1 MSSFYQP
8 RFMPE
13 ETEGMGSRNLP
24 KLWQLVSGPTDNRFY
39 ENHSQVPGQHPVR
52 RCARLQAPYVLP
64 WAGGR
69 GAASLHP
76 EVKGEQGECPP
87 WHFYVSCLLK
97 S

>member
-1 MSSFYQP
+1 MTDFMKVIPKYQVSTQLGAVLSLSP
-8 RFMPE
+8 R
-13 ETEGMGSRNLP
+13 
-24 KLWQLVSGPTDNRFY
+24 
-39 ENHSQVPGQHPVR
+39 
-52 RCARLQAPYVLP
+52 
-64 WAGGR
+64 AGGR